1 MQVGQIYEHFIAP
14 TRQRPTACHA
24 AVCRL
29 NICNS
34 GEALRHE
41 SSSIKML
48 LKKMEQSHSAS
59 DVLSGLRENP
69 SALMSA
75 GPSME

>member
-1 MQVGQIYEHFIAP
+1 MK
-14 TRQRPTACHA
+14 A
-24 AVCRL
+24 AVLKCF
-29 NICNS
+29 
-34 GEALRHE
+34 
-41 SSSIKML
+41 

-75 GPSME
+75 QLSMK